1 MNNTTAA
8 YIVFTAALIT
18 AGLITAGLITA
29 GLFTAALQ
37 LLIYCTCVA
46 LQLLPLYYSCY
57 GITELYSC
65 MLEFQYVGCP
75 NYNYMCAVNV
85 CLG

>member
-18 AGLITAGLITA
+18 AGLIT
-29 GLFTAALQ
+29 LQ

-65 MLEFQYVGCP
+65 MSEFQYVGYP
-75 NYNYMCAVNV
+75 NCNYMCAVNV